1 MKKILTI
8 LSVFLLWSNT
18 SFANPDY
25 YVTCKKGTWV
35 DERGPITFKFKKQNP
50 GLKVTKA
57 NKEDYKD
64 HVFTRN
70 KNILSWYPLLIT
82 SDNSGHV
89 EKWVLNFKKKDIML
103 FFHEIDEQDI
113 AKVKSGVKKFK
124 EKQINVT
131 EYTQIK
137 VDIYNKYKFKVIK
150 DKSFTIFEGCSG
162 SVFN

>member
-64 HVFTRN
+64 LIRPVPRIKREEFTY
-70 KNILSWYPLLIT
+70 LSFDEVQNLPEEQRELYHEQRESQIHINPIF
-82 SDNSGHV
+82 SVIHDEIIEEEERIYMIENDNSS
-89 EKWVLNFKKKDIML
+89 ENSY
-103 FFHEIDEQDI
+103 IDD
-113 AKVKSGVKKFK
+113 
-124 EKQINVT
+124 
-131 EYTQIK
+131 Y
-137 VDIYNKYKFKVIK
+137 
-150 DKSFTIFEGCSG
+150 
-162 SVFN
+162 